1 MKVIPKNFICALD
14 LPSAW
19 QKKLKHTMRIGTQNK
34 LCAIIAILFGR
45 SVGYN
50 LRISGRVIVNSG
62 ENCKLFECMLI
73 NKAIE

>member
-45 SVGYN
+45 SIEYN
-50 LRISGRVIVNSG
+50 LRISGRIIVNPG
-62 ENCKLFECMLI
+62 ENLKLFECLI
-73 NKAIE
+73 INEGIE